1 MFGLLGS
8 SLRTLGAIL
17 GAALAALVDTEAVKS
32 AADDMVTNT
41 RQVLHTTA
49 ANQNDAVFLKI
60 VAFTSDIGDDFK
72 AVGQA
77 HLGNFTKSGVRLLR
91 SCCVNTGADT
101 AFLRAVVERRALAL
115 FNSSLARLT
124 H

>member
-41 RQVLHTTA
+41 RDNRH
-49 ANQNDAVFLKI
+49 
-60 VAFTSDIGDDFK
+60 
-72 AVGQA
+72 
-77 HLGNFTKSGVRLLR
+77 VR
-91 SCCVNTGADT
+91 
-101 AFLRAVVERRALAL
+101 E
-115 FNSSLARLT
+115 
-124 H
+124 

>member
-32 AADDMVTNT
+32 AADDMVANT

-49 ANQNDAVFLKI
+49 ANKHDGVFLK
-60 VAFTSDIGDDFK
+60 VMTFTRDVSC
-72 AVGQA
+72 
-77 HLGNFTKSGVRLLR
+77 NFDSV
-91 SCCVNTGADT
+91 
-101 AFLRAVVERRALAL
+101 
-115 FNSSLARLT
+115 
-124 H
+124 

>member
-32 AADDMVTNT
+32 AADDMVANT

-49 ANQNDAVFLKI
+49 ANKHDGVFLK
-60 VAFTSDIGDDFK
+60 VMTFAANVGDHFFTIGKTDFS
-72 AVGQA
+72 
-77 HLGNFTKSGVRLLR
+77 HFTKSRVRLLGR
-91 SCCVNTGADT
+91 TGHYLETNTA
-101 AFLRAVVERRALAL
+101 ALRAAMKSA
-115 FNSSLARLT
+115 
-124 H
+124 

>member
-32 AADDMVTNT
+32 AADDMVANT

-49 ANQNDAVFLKI
+49 ANKHDGVFLK
-60 VAFTSDIGDDFK
+60 VMTNARNVCRYFNTVSK
-72 AVGQA
+72 TNS
-77 HLGNFTKSGVRLLR
+77 GNLTKS
-91 SCCVNTGADT
+91 
-101 AFLRAVVERRALAL
+101 
-115 FNSSLARLT
+115 
-124 H
+124 